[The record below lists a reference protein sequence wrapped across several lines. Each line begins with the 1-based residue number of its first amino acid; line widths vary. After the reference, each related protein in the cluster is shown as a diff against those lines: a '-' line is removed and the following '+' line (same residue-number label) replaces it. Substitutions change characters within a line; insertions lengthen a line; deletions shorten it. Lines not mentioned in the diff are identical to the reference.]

1 MERQFKIGDLVQ
13 IYDGNIIAFVTQVY
27 PAESMGG
34 TRPMPPRIH
43 LQHIGGSKFNPA
55 DHHGSIHFEPYNYI
69 SRTSQEK
76 RHV

>member
-1 MERQFKIGDLVQ
+1 MERQFTVGDLVR

-27 PAESMGG
+27 PAEWMAG
-34 TRPMPPRIH
+34 RPMPPRIH

-76 RHV
+76 PDV